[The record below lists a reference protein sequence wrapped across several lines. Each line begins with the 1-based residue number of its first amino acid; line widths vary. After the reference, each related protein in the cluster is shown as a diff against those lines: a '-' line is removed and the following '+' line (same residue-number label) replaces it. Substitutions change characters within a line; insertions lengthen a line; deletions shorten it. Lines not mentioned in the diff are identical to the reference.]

1 VRSARH
7 ELPVASL
14 RRRVAA
20 TAIDGVLGITTY
32 FGGFA
37 LGLEALEQICV
48 TVDTREFFQSST
60 YRRAHN
66 VGLPVVRVA
75 LRNVPTMGQRLMG
88 IRRVNAR
95 TGGPISLPRALVR
108 MLLAIAYGR
117 AIHRLLAPLRER
129 QEAAAQ
135 AAAAAMRDARRQ
147 HPDNHEAQFSA
158 ATEARAAQNVGPLSY
173 WVTALIPILIE
184 VAPEFFTRSRQ
195 PLSDW
200 VTGIVVVRD

>member
-48 TVDTREFFQSST
+48 TVDTRELFQSSA

-117 AIHRLLAPLRER
+117 AIHRLLAPVRER
-129 QEAAAQ
+129 Q
-135 AAAAAMRDARRQ
+135 
-147 HPDNHEAQFSA
+147 
-158 ATEARAAQNVGPLSY
+158 EARAAQNVGPLSC
-173 WVTALIPILIE
+173 WVTGLIPILIE